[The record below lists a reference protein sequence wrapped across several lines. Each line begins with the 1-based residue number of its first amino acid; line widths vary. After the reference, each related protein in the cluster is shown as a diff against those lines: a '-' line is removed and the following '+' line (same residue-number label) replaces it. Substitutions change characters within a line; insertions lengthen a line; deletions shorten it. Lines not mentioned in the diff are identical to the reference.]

1 MSKGKVIIMSTL
13 VDIPMPSRFRIG
25 ELFQNN
31 NFMVPLYQRN
41 YAWQNSEIVD
51 FWEDLLDLV
60 EDKRNSHFFG
70 QIVTYKNESG
80 SQEIIDGQQRLT
92 TSTIFMA
99 AIRDIAQKMYDDNF
113 KGSQDESNLEL
124 GDSLR
129 DIKREVN
136 KTIRGMNG
144 EESSL
149 MVQQNSKNQE
159 QNVQTFF
166 LALTHSDIKVR
177 DEKTN
182 SEPKKNMQHAY
193 KDITQWINSYLKQYK
208 QLNERIAKLQLI
220 FESFFSNFYIVMISA
235 PSRKDAFTIFE
246 TLNSRGKD
254 LMASD
259 IIKNHLMSLM
269 GEDIQEGNEKWN
281 KLTEKLDNN
290 SNRITRFIRTYWAS
304 KKRIVPESKLYR
316 EVSAEVNNLNEA
328 QVFLDDLDKLVDLYT
343 VLESPTSPKANYD
356 FFANKQVTQ
365 GIDILNRLNVKL
377 YYPIVMAM
385 YYNNYSQDGMLKVI
399 TKITSVFIRHRT
411 IINDGTNKLETGFS
425 DIARKIW
432 NLELKNIEDINLEL
446 NKKLLPSS
454 EATKASFTVLKKS
467 GGQRGAKKWTLVYLL
482 SELYGTEYGDFEDGY
497 YSSVFNDDDYRLVQI
512 SLDPEIGDHREFVGN
527 WVLIEKSLSKN
538 EFKNEAELADKLTR
552 SKLSGN
558 KKLAQVLNSGKW
570 SKENIIKRQNSF
582 ADDATVIW

>member
-1 MSKGKVIIMSTL
+1 MSKRKVIIMSTL

-166 LALTHSDIKVR
+166 FALTHSDIKVR

-182 SEPKKNMQHAY
+182 SEPKKNMQPL
-193 KDITQWINSYLKQYK
+193 IRIL
-208 QLNERIAKLQLI
+208 LNGSILI
-220 FESFFSNFYIVMISA
+220 
-235 PSRKDAFTIFE
+235 
-246 TLNSRGKD
+246 
-254 LMASD
+254 
-259 IIKNHLMSLM
+259 
-269 GEDIQEGNEKWN
+269 
-281 KLTEKLDNN
+281 
-290 SNRITRFIRTYWAS
+290 
-304 KKRIVPESKLYR
+304 
-316 EVSAEVNNLNEA
+316 
-328 QVFLDDLDKLVDLYT
+328 
-343 VLESPTSPKANYD
+343 
-356 FFANKQVTQ
+356 
-365 GIDILNRLNVKL
+365 
-377 YYPIVMAM
+377 
-385 YYNNYSQDGMLKVI
+385 
-399 TKITSVFIRHRT
+399 
-411 IINDGTNKLETGFS
+411 
-425 DIARKIW
+425 
-432 NLELKNIEDINLEL
+432 
-446 NKKLLPSS
+446 
-454 EATKASFTVLKKS
+454 
-467 GGQRGAKKWTLVYLL
+467 
-482 SELYGTEYGDFEDGY
+482 
-497 YSSVFNDDDYRLVQI
+497 
-512 SLDPEIGDHREFVGN
+512 
-527 WVLIEKSLSKN
+527 
-538 EFKNEAELADKLTR
+538 
-552 SKLSGN
+552 
-558 KKLAQVLNSGKW
+558 
-570 SKENIIKRQNSF
+570 
-582 ADDATVIW
+582 